1 VREVWLWW
9 SSGKDSAWAL
19 HALRRSDSHRVTRLL
34 TTVNAE
40 FDRVAMHAVRT
51 TLLEEQAAAAGLPVE
66 RVELPWPCSNDQYE
80 AAVHPLIDSAVAA
93 GVPCMAFGDLF
104 LEDVHQYRLDLLAG
118 HPIEPVFPTWGLDT
132 TALAHE
138 MIDAGLRA
146 WVTCVDPRVLPREL
160 AGRPYGRDF
169 LESLPDGVDPC
180 GENGEFH
187 TFAWD
192 GPMFGHPVP
201 ARAGDVVSRD
211 GFVFV
216 DLLPDGDLGEEER

>member
-1 VREVWLWW
+1 MREVWLWW

-34 TTVNAE
+34 TTVNRE
-40 FDRVAMHAVRT
+40 FERVAMHAVRV

-66 RVELPWPCSNDQYE
+66 RVELPWPCSNAQYE
-80 AAVHPLIDSAVAA
+80 AAVQPLLDAAVGA

-104 LEDVHQYRLDLLAG
+104 LEDVRQYRMALLAG
-118 HPIEPVFPTWGLDT
+118 HPIEPVFPIWGLDT

-160 AGRPYGRDF
+160 AGRRYGRDF
-169 LESLPDGVDPC
+169 LESLPDDVDPC

-187 TFAWD
+187 TFAAA
-192 GPMFGHPVP
+192 GPMFQGEV
-201 ARAGDVVSRD
+201 AVEVGEIVERD
-211 GFVFV
+211 GFVFA
-216 DLLPDGDLGEEER
+216 DLRNAAT